1 MLFSADKLNLTNM
14 TFLSISTW
22 WQQLATFD
30 RIFWVIALFFSFL
43 FLVQT
48 LLSFAAGDGDTATG
62 DADHYIGDD
71 DGIGYQFFT
80 IRNMIA
86 FFTVFG
92 WMGIA
97 GISGGLNKG
106 LTIALALGAGSIMVV
121 IMAVLFRSMSK
132 LKQSGTLIIENA
144 INQVGETY
152 LHIPARRAGMGK
164 VHVKVQ
170 GSLKELQA
178 VTDDAEPIVTGRLV
192 KVLSIL
198 NNNILIVTT
207 NFS

>member
-1 MLFSADKLNLTNM
+1 
-14 TFLSISTW
+14 
-22 WQQLATFD
+22 
-30 RIFWVIALFFSFL
+30 
-43 FLVQT
+43 
-48 LLSFAAGDGDTATG
+48 
-62 DADHYIGDD
+62 
-71 DGIGYQFFT
+71 
-80 IRNMIA
+80 MIA

-97 GISGGLNKG
+97 AISGGLSKG
-106 LTIALALGAGSIMVV
+106 LTIGLAFGAGSIMVA

-132 LKQSGTLIIENA
+132 LKQSGTLVIQNA
-144 INQVGETY
+144 INQIGETY
-152 LHIPARRAGMGK
+152 LHIPAKRLGVGK

-178 VTDDAEPIVTGRLV
+178 VTDDPEPIVTGRLV
-192 KVLSIL
+192 KVISIL